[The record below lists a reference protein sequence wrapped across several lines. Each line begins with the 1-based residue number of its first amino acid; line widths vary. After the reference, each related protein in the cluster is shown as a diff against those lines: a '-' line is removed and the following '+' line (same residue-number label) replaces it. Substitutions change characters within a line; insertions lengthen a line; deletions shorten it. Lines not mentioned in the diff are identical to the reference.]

1 MLPSLEHLDGTDIE
15 HGERIRAVQRLDE
28 LRPLIANQEKEYRRG
43 MEYKLVIYQLSKL
56 IAKFFIFDDIP
67 IPMNHVS
74 QFLCIYLPSTVRE
87 RQKAEM
93 AKEIAEGRSEYER
106 EDTDADENR
115 RAFWASKS
123 KHTPGKFPFAF
134 LVLTCSKYFNALTLL

>member
-1 MLPSLEHLDGTDIE
+1 MF
-15 HGERIRAVQRLDE
+15 
-28 LRPLIANQEKEYRRG
+28 LI
-43 MEYKLVIYQLSKL
+43 
-56 IAKFFIFDDIP
+56 
-67 IPMNHVS
+67 
-74 QFLCIYLPSTVRE
+74 STVRE
-87 RQKAEM
+87 SQKAEM

-123 KHTPGKFPFAF
+123 KHTPGKFPIAF

>member
-1 MLPSLEHLDGTDIE
+1 
-15 HGERIRAVQRLDE
+15 
-28 LRPLIANQEKEYRRG
+28 
-43 MEYKLVIYQLSKL
+43 
-56 IAKFFIFDDIP
+56 
-67 IPMNHVS
+67 MNHVS

-123 KHTPGKFPFAF
+123 KHTPGKFPFTF
-134 LVLTCSKYFNALTLL
+134 FVLTCSKYVNALTLLYQFTSTIPITCSTWVHAYYQLLLL